1 MTGSIT
7 KDWSSVSHR
16 DIPML
21 RLMGRTLSR
30 QDSNSSLPAAPEN
43 SQRRHKHRLSYS
55 LRRIRNKKR
64 DTAKQVPSLPKE
76 LASLGVAQK
85 EFELFTAAVL
95 DDLEAKVASLKKFK
109 ASYTTSYHDR
119 SYAALQI
126 FMLQMYSSRI
136 ESFRS
141 ESVKSIES
149 ICAMLEEGESTEK
162 LNGCMETFH
171 CGLTK
176 MKTRM
181 KHMIDVSDKYAVVEI
196 FDTIN
201 ILNKVSLEIDCESQS
216 GSNMHSFVSLGN
228 ITVESPHLP
237 DAHNLAARKS
247 SESSVAS
254 SASFGSTGEERPV
267 SNVKTLRSLSDHV
280 CVLSKAYGT
289 ATCK

>member
-1 MTGSIT
+1 
-7 KDWSSVSHR
+7 
-16 DIPML
+16 ML
-21 RLMGRTLSR
+21 RLMGQTLSR

-136 ESFRS
+136 ERFRS
-141 ESVKSIES
+141 GSVKSIEN
-149 ICAMLEEGESTEK
+149 ICAMLDEGESPEK
-162 LNGCMETFH
+162 VNGCVATFH
-171 CGLTK
+171 CGLSK

-201 ILNKVSLEIDCESQS
+201 ILNTVSLEIDCENQNN
-216 GSNMHSFVSLGN
+216 SNMHSFVSLGN
-228 ITVESPHLP
+228 ITAVESPPLP
-237 DAHNLAARKS
+237 PHDLATRKS

-254 SASFGSTGEERPV
+254 STSYGSTCEERPMT
-267 SNVKTLRSLSDHV
+267 NVKTLKSLSDHV
-280 CVLSKAYGT
+280 CVLSKTYVT
-289 ATCK
+289 AMCKRS

>member
-1 MTGSIT
+1 
-7 KDWSSVSHR
+7 
-16 DIPML
+16 
-21 RLMGRTLSR
+21 MGRTLAR

-64 DTAKQVPSLPKE
+64 ESAKEVPSLPEE
-76 LASLGVAQK
+76 LTSLGVAQK
-85 EFELFTAAVL
+85 EFELFTTAVL

-136 ESFRS
+136 ENFRNG
-141 ESVKSIES
+141 SVKSIEN
-149 ICAMLEEGESTEK
+149 ICAMLEQGESPEK
-162 LNGCMETFH
+162 LNGCVDTFH
-171 CGLTK
+171 CGLSK

-201 ILNKVSLEIDCESQS
+201 IFNKVSLEIDCENQS

-228 ITVESPHLP
+228 ITSESPPLP
-237 DAHNLAARKS
+237 NHDLATRKS

-254 SASFGSTGEERPV
+254 STSFGSTCEERPV
-267 SNVKTLRSLSDHV
+267 TNVKTLKSLSDHV
-280 CVLSKAYGT
+280 CVLSKTYVT
-289 ATCK
+289 AMCKRS

>member
-1 MTGSIT
+1 MN
-7 KDWSSVSHR
+7 
-16 DIPML
+16 
-21 RLMGRTLSR
+21 
-30 QDSNSSLPAAPEN
+30 Q
-43 SQRRHKHRLSYS
+43 
-55 LRRIRNKKR
+55 
-64 DTAKQVPSLPKE
+64 QVPSLPEE
-76 LASLGVAQK
+76 LTSLGVAQK

-149 ICAMLEEGESTEK
+149 ICAMFEEGESTEK

-201 ILNKVSLEIDCESQS
+201 ILNKVSLEIDCES

-228 ITVESPHLP
+228 ITANCGNLTAESPPMFPH
-237 DAHNLAARKS
+237 DLATRKS

-254 SASFGSTGEERPV
+254 STSYGSTGEERPMT
-267 SNVKTLRSLSDHV
+267 NAKTLKSLSDHV
-280 CVLSKAYGT
+280 CVLSKTYVT
-289 ATCK
+289 SMCKRS